1 MKFFLDTADV
11 EEIRQGASWGI
22 VDGVTT
28 NPSLVAQ
35 TGREFHEVVV
45 EICEIVGGPVSAEVL
60 ATDHEGMCR
69 EARELA
75 GLHPHIVVKIPF
87 IPEGLQAIK
96 KVSSE
101 GIRVNCTLI
110 FSAAQALMAA
120 KAGAAYV
127 SPFLGRLD
135 DIGPRGMDL
144 VEQIRTIYD
153 NYVFPTEVLAASL
166 RHPMHVVES
175 ALVGADVATMPFK
188 VMNQLFKHPLTDI
201 GLEKFLADWNARKKG

>member
-11 EEIRQGASWGI
+11 EEIKTGAAWGI

-28 NPSLVAQ
+28 NPSLVAKS
-35 TGREFHEVVV
+35 GRDFHEVVV
-45 EICEIVGGPVSAEVL
+45 EICEIVRGPVSAEVL
-60 ATDHEGMCR
+60 ATDYEGMVR

-75 GLHPHIVVKIPF
+75 GLSEFIVVKIPF
-87 IPEGLQAIK
+87 VPEGLRAIR
-96 KVSSE
+96 KVASE

-110 FSAAQALMAA
+110 FSPAQALMAA
-120 KAGAAYV
+120 KAGSAYV

-135 DIGPRGMDL
+135 DVGHRGMDL
-144 VEQIRTIYD
+144 VEQIRAIYD

-175 ALVGADVATMPFK
+175 ALAGADVATIPFG
-188 VMNQLFKHPLTDI
+188 VMKQMFNHPLTDI
-201 GLEKFLADWNARKKG
+201 GLEKFLADWDKRKQ